1 MEHLDKIDFDKYI
14 KAVDECVT
22 IKPEGRISQVIGLI
36 AQGDSLG
43 MGIGSLCSILNDQGH
58 AIKAEVVGFKK
69 EKALFMPYGDIR
81 GISLGAKIIPI
92 AATPLVGVSDQLL
105 GRVVDGMGDP
115 IDGKGIIEYTQEYN
129 LYGKPIGPMERAPIK
144 EPLDVG
150 VAAINSMITLGK
162 GQRMAIMAGSGVGK
176 SILMGMMTKHTSA
189 DVVVIGLIGER
200 GREVKDFINET
211 LGEEGLKRAVVVA
224 ATSDSSPLVRIRGAY
239 LATTIAEYFRDQG
252 KHVLLMMDSITR
264 FAMSSRDVGLAAG
277 EPPTSRGYTP
287 SFFVQIPILLERA
300 GNMENGGSITG
311 IYTVLVEGD
320 DLNDPVGDTVR
331 SIVDGH
337 IVLSRD
343 LANKGHYPAIDVLAS
358 ISRVMRDV
366 TTQEHI
372 AVRDRAVGVVSSYKN
387 AEDMITIGAYID
399 GSDPDVDE
407 AKRLMPGIN
416 KLLKQDMNEK
426 IDMVSSVESLKSALQ
441 GKSGQA
447 NSGQAKPGKIK
458 PVKVKQGKV
467 KA

>member
-1 MEHLDKIDFDKYI
+1 VNNGLSTMEIDFDKYENAVE
-14 KAVDECVT
+14 KAVLK
-22 IKPEGRISQVIGLI
+22 KPEGRISQVVGLI
-36 AQGDSLG
+36 AEGDSLG
-43 MGIGSLCSILNDQGH
+43 LSIGSLCAIKNDQGQE
-58 AIKAEVVGFKK
+58 IKAEIVGFKK

-81 GISLGAKIIPI
+81 GIGLGSRIVPI
-92 AATPLVGVSDQLL
+92 STSPVVGMSDQLL
-105 GRVVDGMGDP
+105 GRVVDGMGLP
-115 IDGKGIIEYTQEYN
+115 IDGKGPIEETAFYN

-150 VAAINSMITLGK
+150 VAAINSMTTLGK

-176 SILMGMMTKHTSA
+176 SVLMGMMTKHTSA
-189 DVVVIGLIGER
+189 DVIVIGLIGER
-200 GREVKDFINET
+200 GREVKDFINDT
-211 LGEEGLKRAVVVA
+211 LGPEGLKRSVVVA
-224 ATSDSSPLVRIRGAY
+224 ATSDSAPLVRIRGAY

-252 KHVLLMMDSITR
+252 KNVLLMVDSITR

-300 GNMENGGSITG
+300 GNKENSGSITG

-320 DLNDPVGDTVR
+320 DINDPVGDTVR

-343 LANKGHYPAIDVLAS
+343 LANRGHYPAIDVLGS

-366 TTQEHI
+366 SQKEHVVLREK
-372 AVRDRAVGVVSSYKN
+372 AVSVLSAYRG
-387 AEDMITIGAYID
+387 AEDMITIGAYVD

-407 AKRLMPGIN
+407 AKRLMPG
-416 KLLKQDMNEK
+416 LTRFLRQDMNRK
-426 IDMVSSVESLKSALQ
+426 IDMTASVAGLKTALDITP
-441 GKSGQA
+441 K
-447 NSGQAKPGKIK
+447 K
-458 PVKVKQGKV
+458 
-467 KA
+467 

>member
-1 MEHLDKIDFDKYI
+1 MSFEHLDKIDFDKYV
-14 KAVDECVT
+14 KAVDQCVT
-22 IKPEGRISQVIGLI
+22 IRPEGRVSQVIGLI
-36 AQGDSLG
+36 AEGSSLG
-43 MGIGSLCSILNDQGH
+43 LGIGSLCSIINDHGRE
-58 AIKAEVVGFKK
+58 IKAEVVGFKK

-81 GISLGAKIIPI
+81 GVSLGAKIIPI
-92 AATPLVGVSDQLL
+92 ASSQTVGVSDQFL
-105 GRVVDGMGDP
+105 GRVVDGMGVP
-115 IDGKGIIEYTQEYN
+115 IDGKGDIEYTQTYD
-129 LYGKPIGPMERAPIK
+129 LYGKPIGPMEREPIK
-144 EPLDVG
+144 KPLDVG
-150 VAAINSMITLGK
+150 VASINSMIPLGK
-162 GQRMAIMAGSGVGK
+162 GQRVAIMAGSGVGK
-176 SILMGMMTKHTSA
+176 SVLMGMMTKHTSA

-200 GREVKDFINET
+200 GREVKDFINDT

-224 ATSDSSPLVRIRGAY
+224 ATSDSPPLVRMRGAY

-252 KHVLLMMDSITR
+252 KNVLLMVDSITR

-343 LANKGHYPAIDVLAS
+343 LANRGHYPAIDVLAS

-366 TTQEHI
+366 SQRDHVV
-372 AVRDRAVGVVSSYKN
+372 VREKAISVLSAYRS

-407 AKRLMPGIN
+407 AKKLMPGIVQF
-416 KLLKQDMNEK
+416 LRQDMNRK
-426 IDMVSSVESLKSALQ
+426 IDMPASVNGLKKALGIGLEKK
-441 GKSGQA
+441 GKG
-447 NSGQAKPGKIK
+447 
-458 PVKVKQGKV
+458 
-467 KA
+467 

>member
-1 MEHLDKIDFDKYI
+1 MKSRHLGRMNFEKYEKVI
-14 KAVDECVT
+14 GQRSL
-22 IKPEGRISQVIGLI
+22 IHPEGRVSQVIGLI
-36 AQGDSLG
+36 AEGDSLG
-43 MGIGSLCSILNDQGH
+43 LSIGSLCSIINDQGH
-58 AIKAEVVGFKK
+58 EIKAEVVGFKK

-81 GISLGAKIIPI
+81 GISLDSRIIPVM
-92 AATPLVGVSDQLL
+92 ATQEIGISDQFL
-105 GRVVDGMGDP
+105 GRVIDGMGNP
-115 IDGKGIIEYTQEYN
+115 IDGKGELVTARSYN
-129 LYGKPIGPMERAPIK
+129 LYGKPLGPMHRKPIK

-162 GQRMAIMAGSGVGK
+162 GQRVAIMAGSGVGK
-176 SILMGMMTKHTSA
+176 SVLMSMMTKHTAA

-224 ATSDSSPLVRIRGAY
+224 ATSDSPPLVRIRGAY

-252 KHVLLMMDSITR
+252 KDVLLMVDSITR

-300 GNMENGGSITG
+300 GNMESGGSITG

-337 IVLSRD
+337 IVLSRA
-343 LANKGHYPAIDVLAS
+343 LANNGHYPAIDVLAS
-358 ISRVMRDV
+358 VSRVMRDV
-366 TTQEHI
+366 SDKEHVVLRNK
-372 AVRDRAVGVVSSYKN
+372 AVSIISSYRGV
-387 AEDMITIGAYID
+387 EDMITIGAYVD

-407 AKRLMPGIN
+407 AKRLMPGITQF
-416 KLLKQDMNEK
+416 LRQDMNRRMD
-426 IDMVSSVESLKSALQ
+426 IQSSLEGLKQAL
-441 GKSGQA
+441 GLK
-447 NSGQAKPGKIK
+447 
-458 PVKVKQGKV
+458 
-467 KA
+467 KADK

>member
-1 MEHLDKIDFDKYI
+1 MSLEHLDKIDFDRYI
-14 KAVDECVT
+14 NAVDKCVM

-36 AQGDSLG
+36 AEGDSLG
-43 MGIGSLCSILNDQGH
+43 LGIGSLCSIINDHGH
-58 AIKAEVVGFKK
+58 EIKAEIVGFKK

-92 AATPLVGVSDQLL
+92 SSSPVIGVSDNLL
-105 GRVVDGMGDP
+105 GRIIDGMGDP
-115 IDGKGIIEYTQEYN
+115 IDGKGEIEYTEEYN
-129 LYGKPIGPMERAPIK
+129 LYGKPMGPMLREPIK

-162 GQRMAIMAGSGVGK
+162 GQRVAIMSGSGVGK
-176 SILMGMMTKHTSA
+176 SVLMGMMTKHTNA
-189 DVVVIGLIGER
+189 DVIVIGLIGER
-200 GREVKDFINET
+200 GREVKDFINDT
-211 LGEEGLKRAVVVA
+211 LGEEGLKKSVLVA
-224 ATSDSSPLVRIRGAY
+224 ATSDAAPLVRIRGAY

-252 KHVLLMMDSITR
+252 KDVLLMVDSITR

-343 LANKGHYPAIDVLAS
+343 LANRGYYPAIDVLAS
-358 ISRVMRDV
+358 VSRVMRDV
-366 TTQEHI
+366 SQKEHV
-372 AVRDRAVGVVSSYKN
+372 AVRDKAVSVLSSYKS
-387 AEDMITIGAYID
+387 AEDMITIGAYIN
-399 GSDPDVDE
+399 GSDPAVDE
-407 AKRLMPGIN
+407 AKLLMPGITQF
-416 KLLKQDMNEK
+416 LRQDMHRK
-426 IDMVSSVESLKSALQ
+426 VDMAASVEGLKNAMR
-441 GKSGQA
+441 
-447 NSGQAKPGKIK
+447 
-458 PVKVKQGKV
+458 VKLKKDNVTKRQPK
-467 KA
+467 